1 MEYLLTVEEV
11 EDDITITEEKILCE
25 HGVLEYSFDN
35 DVAIV
40 NSLSVYVKRNGIG
53 TRLVN
58 RFELLALENALKDI
72 EVPASPTKEAIL
84 FWNSLGYKPVTKDDK
99 YWYKKI
105 IISDK
110 DDEWDTPQGIVVL
123 NKQLN

>member
-1 MEYLLTVEEV
+1 MEDLLTLEQIEG
-11 EDDITITEEKILCE
+11 DCTITEEKILCE
-25 HGVLEYSFDN
+25 HGVLEYSFDK

-58 RFELLALENALKDI
+58 RFEMLALENALKDI

-84 FWNSLGYKPVTKDDK
+84 FWNSLGYKPTAKEDIF
-99 YWYKKI
+99 WSKKI
-105 IISDK
+105 IRSDK
-110 DDEWDTPQGIVVL
+110 DDAWDIPQGVVVL
-123 NKQLN
+123 NKLL